1 MFPADATEL
10 PDTAQI
16 LKQAAE
22 AAALVEELST
32 ALRTIS
38 PDASGHRAL
47 QVVRDLRHRLE
58 VLKAAVPSDEPQP
71 TVEAQGATM
80 PHLGSRILEGTGC
93 LSHAAHRLPL
103 SNLVVC
109 QSPMEGSV

>member
-1 MFPADATEL
+1 MFPEDATEL

-22 AAALVEELST
+22 AAALLEELST
-32 ALRTIS
+32 ALRAIS

-58 VLKAAVPSDEPQP
+58 ALRAAVPDDGLQP
-71 TVEAQGATM
+71 
-80 PHLGSRILEGTGC
+80 
-93 LSHAAHRLPL
+93 
-103 SNLVVC
+103 
-109 QSPMEGSV
+109 